1 MSSAAL
7 ARRFHCP
14 HARRTCKSRAVLAA
28 VGSLNPKRTTLRLII
43 GDSVSN
49 GYFLEGTLGSNVP
62 DLLSDVALTQHAPFS
77 PGSGGAGPTSHGLAC
92 LEVYLQLA
100 TGAPAKYDAITFNFV
115 RAKTASLCLALPFHW
130 LYSAG
135 PSVLTLWPQ
144 SLLAGA
150 ARLGEYELGSC
161 DVHGAAQR
169 NRRPAAED
177 QGQAATLRFR

>member
-1 MSSAAL
+1 MV
-7 ARRFHCP
+7 R
-14 HARRTCKSRAVLAA
+14 AA

-49 GYFLEGTLGSNVP
+49 GYFLEGTPGSNVP

-115 RAKTASLCLALPFHW
+115 RVQQRPRSAFSLV
-130 LYSAG
+130 
-135 PSVLTLWPQ
+135 VL
-144 SLLAGA
+144 
-150 ARLGEYELGSC
+150 C
-161 DVHGAAQR
+161 
-169 NRRPAAED
+169 
-177 QGQAATLRFR
+177 

>member
-7 ARRFHCP
+7 ARRFHCQQ
-14 HARRTCKSRAVLAA
+14 ARRTCKSQACFRANGLA
-28 VGSLNPKRTTLRLII
+28 NPKRTTLRLII

-49 GYFLEGTLGSNVP
+49 GYYLEGTPGSNVP

-115 RAKTASLCLALPFHW
+115 RVQQRPRSAFSLV
-130 LYSAG
+130 
-135 PSVLTLWPQ
+135 VL
-144 SLLAGA
+144 
-150 ARLGEYELGSC
+150 C
-161 DVHGAAQR
+161 
-169 NRRPAAED
+169 
-177 QGQAATLRFR
+177 